1 MPRSKAQ
8 KEEEKDVFIMDDV
21 LEYKR
26 SRGKDL
32 YLVKW
37 KDYPVDEATWE
48 PESNLLDPSEDIV
61 RKINNLKA
69 QKTAP
74 PPPPPKLTSRKR
86 IPSPAPPTPPA
97 PPPPP
102 KRAAGKRGRDDES
115 KQAASGSQSGR
126 PKITRLAVE
135 NFKGVDS
142 LVASVQLDDGKIK
155 QLNVK
160 EARHEYTQELLDFLL
175 SRIKF
180 KQNTS

>member
-37 KDYPVDEATWE
+37 KDYPIEEATWE

-74 PPPPPKLTSRKR
+74 PP
-86 IPSPAPPTPPA
+86 A
-97 PPPPP
+97 PP
-102 KRAAGKRGRDDES
+102 KRTAGKRGRDDES

-135 NFKGVDS
+135 NLKGVDS
-142 LVASVQLDDGKIK
+142 LVASVQFDDGKIK
-155 QLNVK
+155 QLSVK

-180 KQNTS
+180 KQHTS